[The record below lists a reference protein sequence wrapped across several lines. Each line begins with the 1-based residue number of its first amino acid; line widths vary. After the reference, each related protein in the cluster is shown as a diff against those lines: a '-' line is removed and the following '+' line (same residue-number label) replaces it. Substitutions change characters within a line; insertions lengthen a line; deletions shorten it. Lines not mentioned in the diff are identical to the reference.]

1 MLSPEQKQQFI
12 DEGFLRVPGLISP
25 DVLAAVKRDLLASLS
40 INESDSSTWDGI
52 ESLPDDD
59 DVLCTTIP
67 LRTPELESAVEEL
80 VGPDFLRGVSFS
92 PFLEWRHKTPV
103 INRGFIPVLGFPTPS
118 PTEPPAW
125 KMPEGFHIDG
135 GGYVVTYPT
144 TNFLAVMVYL
154 SDVPTWGG
162 ATTLHPG
169 SHRQVFEHWLAH
181 PDIAGQGVP
190 NLDYAPA
197 IPVAAQ
203 AGDAVFMHYLTVHS
217 GSANFAPHIRLG
229 LNTGVMPHPG
239 KPYRPKSGPPQDD
252 WTPLDYT
259 LRTDTL

>member
-1 MLSPEQKQQFI
+1 MLSPQQKQQFI
-12 DEGFLRVPGLISP
+12 NEGFVRVPGLLGP
-25 DVLAAVKRDLLASLS
+25 DLVASVKHNLLASLS
-40 INESDSSTWDGI
+40 LDEADASTWD
-52 ESLPDDD
+52 ESRALPDDD
-59 DVLCTTIP
+59 DVLSTTIP
-67 LRTPELESAVEEL
+67 ARTGELEEIAQQL
-80 VGPDFLRGVSFS
+80 VGPDFLRGASFS
-92 PFLEWRHKTPV
+92 PFLEWRGKTPV
-103 INRGFIPVLGFPTPS
+103 ISRGFIPVLGFPVPS

-125 KMPEGFHIDG
+125 VMPEGFHIDG

-154 SDVPTWGG
+154 SDVPEWGG
-162 ATTLHPG
+162 ATTVHPG

-190 NLDYAPA
+190 ALEYAPA

-203 AGDAVFMHYLTVHS
+203 TGDAVFMHYLLVHS

-239 KPYRPKSGPPQDD
+239 KPYRPQSGAPQPD